1 MALRHDHCSD
11 RDMVRDFRDL
21 VAWQLAETL
30 KCEVLAFT
38 ESGPAARDFRFR
50 DDIRASSAS
59 APANI
64 AEGFGRFRPLQFAHF
79 LGIAKASL
87 VETQNHLIDARDR
100 RYIEAALFSRLWNL
114 AKAAERATTNLL
126 RSKLRQADEER
137 NRKRAINRR
146 RERSSR
152 SPDDASASPAAN
164 HGCASPRSDRTKHP
178 EKQ

>member
-1 MALRHDHCSD
+1 
-11 RDMVRDFRDL
+11 MVRDFRDL

-30 KCEVLAFT
+30 KCEVFAFT
-38 ESGPAARDFRFR
+38 ESGPPARDFRFR

-87 VETQNHLIDARDR
+87 VETQNHLIDARKR
-100 RYIEAALFSRLWNL
+100 RYIGAALFSRLRNL

-137 NRKRAINRR
+137 NRRRALNKR
-146 RERSSR
+146 REHSSR
-152 SPDDASASPAAN
+152 SPEDGTSSPAPDHRGASPP
-164 HGCASPRSDRTKHP
+164 GDRGKRTK
-178 EKQ
+178 Q

>member
-1 MALRHDHCSD
+1 MAIGMTGALTG
-11 RDMVRDFRDL
+11 DMVRDFRDL

-30 KCEVLAFT
+30 KCEVFSFT
-38 ESGPAARDFRFR
+38 ESGPVARDFRFR
-50 DDIRASSAS
+50 NDIRASSAS

-87 VETQNHLIDARDR
+87 AETQNHLIDARDR
-100 RYIEAALFSRLWNL
+100 RYIEAALFSRLMNL

-137 NRKRAINRR
+137 NRRRAMNRR

-164 HGCASPRSDRTKHP
+164 HLSASRPGNK
-178 EKQ
+178 KQHRAKR

>member
-1 MALRHDHCSD
+1 
-11 RDMVRDFRDL
+11 MVRDFRDL

-30 KCEVLAFT
+30 KCEVFAFT
-38 ESGPAARDFRFR
+38 ETGPAARDFRFR
-50 DDIRASSAS
+50 NDIRASSAS

-87 VETQNHLIDARDR
+87 VETQNHLIDARKR
-100 RYIEAALFSRLWNL
+100 QYIDVALFSRLQNL

-146 RERSSR
+146 RERFSR
-152 SPDDASASPAAN
+152 SPDDASASPAAD
-164 HGCASPRSDRTKHP
+164 HGGASPRSDRTEHSK
-178 EKQ
+178 KQ